1 MLQIFNCSDQILY
14 EKEQEY
20 SEILKVI
27 NSTVSHELRNPLNSL
42 VQYNLMKQSLY
53 KDLRRIIKNSE
64 ISSDTKK
71 QMNEIMTKLDE
82 GLKV

>member
-1 MLQIFNCSDQILY
+1 
-14 EKEQEY
+14 
-20 SEILKVI
+20 
-27 NSTVSHELRNPLNSL
+27 
-42 VQYNLMKQSLY
+42 MKQSLY